1 MTNEQI
7 TRILKI
13 CIIATVIMLISDV
26 MFSIPAVINFFSNW
40 VTSNTGWILWLLI
53 WLIMFLQ
60 CTILNIPAYVI
71 LSACVSVGIQCLSV
85 QYILVVISAYMAGCI
100 LAYWI
105 GRWWGIKAV
114 KWCAGSDEDFDK
126 WCIVLN
132 TKGRWYYA
140 LTVLFPFF
148 PDDLL
153 CIVCGSVKFNF
164 GFFTIVNLIGRTIG
178 LITML
183 LFLSLVGSL
192 GGGFPIMPIVWI
204 ILLLGEIVAYYYFKR
219 RTNE

>member
-13 CIIATVIMLISDV
+13 CIIATVIMFISDV

-114 KWCAGSDEDFDK
+114 RWCAGSDEDFDK

-183 LFLSLVGSL
+183 LFLKLVGSL

>member
-204 ILLLGEIVAYYYFKR
+204 ILLLGEIIAYYYFKR

>member
-1 MTNEQI
+1 MKNQQI

-13 CIIATVIMLISDV
+13 CIIATIIMLVSDII
-26 MFSIPAVINFFSNW
+26 FSIPQVINFFSNW

-114 KWCAGSDEDFDK
+114 RWCAGSDEDFDK

-183 LFLSLVGSL
+183 LFLKLVGSL